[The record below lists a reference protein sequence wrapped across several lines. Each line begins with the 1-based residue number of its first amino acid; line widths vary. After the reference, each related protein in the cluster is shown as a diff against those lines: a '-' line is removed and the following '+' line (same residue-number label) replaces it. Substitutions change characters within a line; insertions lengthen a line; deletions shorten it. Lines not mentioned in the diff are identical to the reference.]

1 MEITTALIWTLRI
14 VLPIILFCIYFR
26 FQSSKDDQLLLGS
39 SGKNKYPR
47 SKLLAHRQA
56 APGDEVPKELATVA
70 LKSQEE
76 APELFQGGERSG
88 KGKGGGKKGREPR
101 EDRPEKGGKDRDR
114 RPARDSE
121 KTEKPKRK
129 EKDAENGSVP
139 VETIPPVQLA
149 EVPTELPPSA
159 RGALDLKES
168 EEKMNLESFLN
179 YVAFNKKTQAPTS
192 QVLDLSE
199 ASAER
204 ANAEAQMVL
213 RGSMGFKRVDVSK
226 DLFAQ
231 LDAASVEVFAT
242 TFTLMIEAC
251 VVARDLKSASDF
263 LMNMEASGHSPN
275 SELLDK
281 VLDLYSNQKSQKDV
295 SKLKEPQNEGVVDG
309 EFDMEAM
316 SLTRQKLK
324 SDAPI
329 FVPSFG
335 IPPPPPKPK
344 PVEEDDEEGG
354 ANDSPSQSRTRL
366 TSAAR
371 PFEPNQSTE
380 AAPAEDQK
388 AEVRDKKA
396 WSKHGKKGAEEGRK
410 MWKPKEPAAVPVEA

>member
-1 MEITTALIWTLRI
+1 
-14 VLPIILFCIYFR
+14 
-26 FQSSKDDQLLLGS
+26 
-39 SGKNKYPR
+39 
-47 SKLLAHRQA
+47 
-56 APGDEVPKELATVA
+56 
-70 LKSQEE
+70 
-76 APELFQGGERSG
+76 
-88 KGKGGGKKGREPR
+88 
-101 EDRPEKGGKDRDR
+101 
-114 RPARDSE
+114 
-121 KTEKPKRK
+121 K

-159 RGALDLKES
+159 QGALDLKES

-179 YVAFNKKTQAPTS
+179 YVAFNKKTQDKDN

-213 RGSMGFKRVDVSK
+213 RGSMGFKRVDVAK

-263 LMNMEASGHSPN
+263 LMKMEASGHSPN

-281 VLDLYSNQKSQKDV
+281 VLDLYSNQKAQKDV
-295 SKLKEPQNEGVVDG
+295 SKLKEPHDEGVDA

-344 PVEEDDEEGG
+344 PVEEDEE
-354 ANDSPSQSRTRL
+354 
-366 TSAAR
+366 
-371 PFEPNQSTE
+371 E
-380 AAPAEDQK
+380 
-388 AEVRDKKA
+388 
-396 WSKHGKKGAEEGRK
+396 
-410 MWKPKEPAAVPVEA
+410 